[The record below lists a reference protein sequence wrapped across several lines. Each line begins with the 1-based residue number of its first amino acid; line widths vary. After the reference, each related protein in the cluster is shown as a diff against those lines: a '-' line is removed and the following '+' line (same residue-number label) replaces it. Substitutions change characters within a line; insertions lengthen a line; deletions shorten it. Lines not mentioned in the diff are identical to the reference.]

1 MVRYSDQ
8 PRLVAT
14 RSRPECG
21 PSAGKLGAMKVL
33 VADKFETIGLDGLKG
48 LGCEVL
54 YEPDLKGDA
63 LGESIRASGAEILV
77 VRSTEVPESAM
88 TETRLAVI
96 IRAGAGYN
104 TIDVAAASQLG
115 IYVANCPG
123 KNSQAVA
130 ELAFG
135 LMISVDR
142 HIAECASD
150 LHQGIWNK
158 KAYSR
163 SKGLYG
169 RTLGLIGM
177 GRIGQEMITRAKAF
191 GMNVVAFSRWMTP
204 DVAAAL
210 GIGRAARPEEVAA
223 MSDFVSVH
231 VSLTPETRGM
241 LNAKFFQAMR
251 PGGVFINT
259 SRAEVVDQA
268 ALLAAVDAG
277 HVRAGLDVFD
287 GEPKVAEGSYDGPLK
302 DHHQVVCTHHIGA
315 STDQAQEAVALEVVH
330 IVREFKLTGS
340 VPNVVN
346 VAKAEH
352 ATHVLVVRHADRV
365 GVLAHVLGVLKDEEI
380 SVQEMENI
388 ILGGAMAAI
397 AQISLDKKPTE
408 SALDHIR
415 ANDNVFDA
423 SVFALERPTNED

>member
-1 MVRYSDQ
+1 
-8 PRLVAT
+8 
-14 RSRPECG
+14 
-21 PSAGKLGAMKVL
+21 MKVL
-33 VADKFETIGLDGLKG
+33 VADKFEAIGMDGLKG

-63 LGESIRASGAEILV
+63 LGEAVRSSEADILV
-77 VRSTEVPESAM
+77 VRSTEIPEVAM
-88 TETRLAVI
+88 ANSRLAVI

-104 TIDVAAASQLG
+104 TIDVAAASRLG

-135 LMISVDR
+135 LMIAVDR

-150 LHQGIWNK
+150 LHQGVWNK
-158 KAYSR
+158 KAYSQSR
-163 SKGLYG
+163 GLYG

-177 GRIGQEMITRAKAF
+177 GKIGQEMITRAKAF

-210 GIGRAARPEEVAA
+210 GIGRATRPSEIAEQ
-223 MSDFVSVH
+223 SDFVSVH

-241 LNAKFFQAMR
+241 MGTDFFDKMR
-251 PGGVFINT
+251 PGAVFVNT
-259 SRAEVVDQA
+259 SRAEVVNQA
-268 ALLAAVDAG
+268 ALLAAVNAG
-277 HVRAGLDVFD
+277 QIRAGLDVFE
-287 GEPKVAEGSYDGPLK
+287 GEPKVGQGAYDGPLK
-302 DHHQVVCTHHIGA
+302 ENVNVVCTHHIGA
-315 STDQAQEAVALEVVH
+315 STDQAQEAVAMEVVR
-330 IVREFKLTGS
+330 IVREYKLSGS

-352 ATHVLVVRHADRV
+352 ATHVMVVRHADRV
-365 GVLAHVLGVLKDEEI
+365 GVLAHVLGALKDEEI

-388 ILGGAMAAI
+388 VLGGAMAAI
-397 AQISLDKKPTE
+397 AQISLDKGPSE
-408 SALDHIR
+408 SALNRIR
-415 ANDNVFDA
+415 SNDNVFDA
-423 SVFALERPTNED
+423 SVFALERPAGED